1 MMAYQDR
8 LGTAARKTQRNGVL
22 YHTARGGSGGIDVVD
37 GRWRQGPAACA
48 QDSNPRVKTQNERFL
63 SSTIARSGRAVA
75 TIVCVQPLRPPI
87 EVLTVLARPSSIDI
101 T

>member
-48 QDSNPRVKTQNERFL
+48 QDSNSRVKTRNGRFL
-63 SSTIARSGRAVA
+63 STVARSGRAVA
-75 TIVCVQPLRPPI
+75 TMRAAALRPPI

>member
-48 QDSNPRVKTQNERFL
+48 QDSNSRVKTRNGRFL
-63 SSTIARSGRAVA
+63 STVARSGRAVA

>member
-48 QDSNPRVKTQNERFL
+48 QDSNSRVKLEMDASFL
-63 SSTIARSGRAVA
+63 PVPGADGR
-75 TIVCVQPLRPPI
+75 
-87 EVLTVLARPSSIDI
+87 
-101 T
+101 